1 MIKRESTSESST
13 AHQESLE
20 LLKKSAK
27 YLEKCK
33 LLKEDETT
41 GVRYRKN
48 GKGKTSPE
56 NESSCVRKIGS
67 TALVP
72 RNIIERIQ
80 KNEVL
85 AKKFKLNASH
95 RNLGE
100 RNLGQSFISGE
111 NVNMEEDDIYDE
123 ISAMGTLDRKF
134 AKKLHNFKQSYS
146 SSQQNRGNNE

>member
-1 MIKRESTSESST
+1 M
-13 AHQESLE
+13 SLDNADI
-20 LLKKSAK
+20 LKKSVK
-27 YLEKCK
+27 YLEEAK
-33 LLKEDETT
+33 LPKEDETI

>member
-67 TALVP
+67 TALIQKK
-72 RNIIERIQ
+72 IIERVRE
-80 KNEVL
+80 NEVL
-85 AKKFKLNASH
+85 AEKFKLNASH
-95 RNLGE
+95 RNRE
-100 RNLGQSFISGE
+100 RSLGQSFRGGE
-111 NVNMEEDDIYDE
+111 NVNMEDDDIYDE
-123 ISAMGTLDRKF
+123 RPATGALDRKF
-134 AKKLHNFKQSYS
+134 AKKLHKFKQSK
-146 SSQQNRGNNE
+146 E